1 MTKKIENECM
11 VDFVFS
17 DKKIKRKE
25 LKSIHNLKAVFK
37 AIRNHLAA
45 NTLGTTRDEV
55 LAQQLINLI
64 FCKIYDEKF
73 TGPDKI
79 VTFRA
84 VEGEKNE
91 EIKKRILN
99 LFDKVKRTYK
109 EVFDDSDAIVLDA
122 KSVAYVVK
130 ELQNYC
136 LMESERDIIADA
148 FEIFIGHSLKGGQG
162 QFFTPRNVVKMM
174 VDILDPNDKD
184 LIIDPACGSGGFLIE
199 VLKYVLKKLDSAN
212 ENLDETLLKE
222 KIKSVL
228 NNIKGIDKDFFLSK
242 ITKAYLTL
250 IGDGKSGI
258 FNEDSLENPK
268 NWKNKTKQE
277 IKFGKFDILLTN
289 PPFGSKIPVRGAEKL
304 KQFELGYKWKL
315 NKKADKWERGTLKDK
330 EDPQTLFIE
339 RSIQL
344 LKNGGKMAIV
354 LPEGIFGNP
363 SDRYI
368 WEIIKKSG
376 NIIGI
381 ISLPQEAFQP
391 HTHMKTSILIFE
403 KGKMQQEKIFM
414 AIAKKVG
421 HDKNGKTIFKINN
434 DGSFILDENGHKII
448 DDDIP
453 VISKNYKLFKENKL
467 KEQSHLGFY
476 IKFSEIKNNI
486 YIPDYYDPE
495 VIYELE
501 DLKNQ
506 GYVLIKFG
514 DLIKN
519 KIISVKRGNEIGSQ
533 FYGMGNIPFVR
544 TSDIVN
550 WEIKIDPIKGIPE
563 EIYRIYKEKQDIKAG
578 DILFVKDGTF
588 LIGRTAFVT
597 SLDEK
602 IVIQSHLLKIRV
614 EKETELINPYY
625 LMYLFNL
632 PIVKKQ
638 IKNKTFVQGTI
649 STIGD
654 RIEEIIL
661 PIDKKGV
668 KQITEKVKDII
679 FKKELLRKEIM
690 QLINNVDF

>member
-73 TGPDKI
+73 TRPDKI

-109 EVFDDSDAIVLDA
+109 EVFDDNDAIVLDA

-228 NNIKGIDKDFFLSK
+228 NNIKGIDKDYFLSK

-315 NKKADKWERGTLKDK
+315 NKKADKWEKGTLKEK

-514 DLIKN
+514 DLIKD

-563 EIYRIYKEKQDIKAG
+563 EIYRIYKEKQDIKTG

-654 RIEEIIL
+654 RIKEIIL
-661 PIDKKGV
+661 PIDKKEV